1 MKTAEQFKHSI
12 GKADEA
18 FVHGIRQTLAE
29 LECKEEKPVK
39 KKISMGLVLAAAIML
54 LTVTAVAAGQW
65 GILDF
70 IKEHGQA
77 ADPERLVTEM
87 DQETY
92 KVENTYARPGESE
105 LVDVALEEILY
116 EDGWLYAAMLVI
128 PKQENTLVIADEM
141 QTKEVNGERYLS
153 AMGTIRDIHEP
164 GSMKLFAGN
173 EDVDA
178 AQSVKEYADSKGFDR
193 VVRVALGMFIENADY
208 ELLEDGSLRM
218 IVQMEYNYNFK
229 ENHPKFMVR
238 AWIPLQV
245 ITFDEE
251 GKLGDVY
258 ACEQLDVQA
267 VGPMVLDGRTKASI
281 PEDAHQIE
289 GYRGYIEGVYVTPIS
304 DTETSVILRLDQQK
318 RHYGVTQMSGPVVVI
333 LNEKGEVLHEEHL
346 YTKIENMELLTGDRI
361 KHNIVL
367 PSAGL
372 AEDKITIRLQSW
384 RNYNIIYDEYTYTL
398 K

>member
-1 MKTAEQFKHSI
+1 MKSAEDFRKDFGETEES
-12 GKADEA
+12 
-18 FVHGIRQTLAE
+18 FRLSVCQTLRT

-39 KKISMGLVLAAAIML
+39 RKISMGLVLALVTML

-70 IKEHGQA
+70 AKEHGEA
-77 ADPERLVTEM
+77 ADPQRLVTQM
-87 DQETY
+87 DQGTY

-105 LVDVALEEILY
+105 LVDVELEEILY
-116 EDGWLYAAMLVI
+116 EDGWLYAAMLVT
-128 PKQENTLVIADEM
+128 PKQEKTLVIADEM

-173 EDVDA
+173 DDVDA
-178 AQSVKEYADSKGFDR
+178 EMSVREYADSKGFDR
-193 VVRVALGMFIENADY
+193 VVRVALGTFIKHADY
-208 ELLEDGSLRM
+208 NLLADGSLRM
-218 IVQMEYNYNFK
+218 IVQMEYNYNYK
-229 ENHPKFMVR
+229 ENNPRSMVQ
-238 AWIPLQV
+238 AWIPMQV
-245 ITFDEE
+245 ITYDEA

-267 VGPMVLDGRTKASI
+267 VGPMVEDGRTKASI

-304 DTETSVILRLDQQK
+304 DTETSVILRMDQQK
-318 RHYGVTQMSGPVVVI
+318 RHYGVTQMAGPVVVI
-333 LNEKGEVLHEEHL
+333 LDEKGEVLHEEHL
-346 YTKIENMELLTGDRI
+346 YTKIENMEVLVGDRI
-361 KHNIVL
+361 QHNIVM
-367 PSAGL
+367 PSEGL

-384 RNYNIIYDEYTYTL
+384 RNHTIVYDEYTYTL

>member
-1 MKTAEQFKHSI
+1 MKTAEDFRKSI
-12 GKADEA
+12 GKADED
-18 FVHGIRQTLAE
+18 FLQGIRQTLTV
-29 LECKEEKPVK
+29 LEREEEKPVK
-39 KKISMGLVLAAAIML
+39 RKISMGLVLALTVML

-92 KVENTYARPGESE
+92 KVENTYARPGKSE
-105 LVDVALEEILY
+105 LVDVEVEEILY

-128 PKQENTLVIADEM
+128 PKQEKTLVIADEM

-153 AMGTIRDIHEP
+153 AMGTIRDIHET
-164 GSMKLFAGN
+164 GSMKLFVGN
-173 EDVDA
+173 NDVDA
-178 AQSVKEYADSKGFDR
+178 EMSVKEYADSKGFDR
-193 VVRVALGMFIENADY
+193 VVRVALGTFIKNADY

-218 IVQMEYNYNFK
+218 IAQMEYNYNFK
-229 ENHPKFMVR
+229 ENHPQFMVK
-238 AWIPLQV
+238 AWIPMQV
-245 ITFDEE
+245 ITFDED

-267 VGPMVLDGRTKASI
+267 MGPMVVDGRTKASI

-304 DTETSVILRLDQQK
+304 DTETSVILRMDRQQ
-318 RHYGVTQMSGPVVVI
+318 RYYGVTQMAGPVVLI
-333 LNEKGEVLHEEHL
+333 LNEEGEVLHEEHL
-346 YTKIENMELLTGDRI
+346 YTKIENMETLVGGRI
-361 KHNIVL
+361 QHNIVV
-367 PSAGL
+367 PSEGL
-372 AEDKITIRLQSW
+372 AENEITIRLQSW
-384 RNYNIIYDEYTYTL
+384 RNHNVIYDEYTYTL

>member
-1 MKTAEQFKHSI
+1 MKSAEDFRKDFGETEES
-12 GKADEA
+12 
-18 FVHGIRQTLAE
+18 FRLCVCQTLRS
-29 LECKEEKPVK
+29 LECKEEQPVK
-39 KKISMGLVLAAAIML
+39 RKISMGLVLALTVML

-70 IKEHGQA
+70 IKEHGQT
-77 ADPERLVTEM
+77 ADPERLVTQM
-87 DQETY
+87 DQGTY

-105 LVDVALEEILY
+105 LVDVELEEILY
-116 EDGWLYAAMLVI
+116 EDGWLYAAMLVT
-128 PKQENTLVIADEM
+128 PKQEKTLVIADEM

-173 EDVDA
+173 EGVDA

-193 VVRVALGMFIENADY
+193 VVRVALGTFIKNADY

-229 ENHPKFMVR
+229 ENHPLFMVK

-245 ITFDEE
+245 ITFDED

-267 VGPMVLDGRTKASI
+267 MGPMVMDDRTKASL

-304 DTETSVILRLDQQK
+304 DTETSVILRMDRQQ
-318 RHYGVTQMSGPVVVI
+318 RHYGVTQMAGPVVVI

-346 YTKIENMELLTGDRI
+346 YTKIENMETLVGGRI
-361 KHNIVL
+361 QHNIVI
-367 PSAGL
+367 PSEGL
-372 AEDKITIRLQSW
+372 AEGKITIRLQSW
-384 RNYNIIYDEYTYTL
+384 RNHNVIYDEYTYTL